1 MNEVDELRRAMRAT
15 EHADRTGLD
24 LAGIMRE
31 GRRVRRR
38 RRVAGTGAVA
48 AVVAVVL
55 IGVGGAVA
63 RTRPAEPPG
72 PGGTAPAAASTAT
85 ARPSPTPTPGPTGPP
100 VRPVGAVVGSGIRY
114 GADERVFYLVPVD
127 VPELPGVTL
136 GLVAGRRS
144 PTGELTTDYLVN
156 DVEGSDRRPGFHQ
169 IGYDQQRVPTDAP
182 VPTFGYF
189 VGPAARIV
197 GTVDGR
203 HVEARLAR
211 WSEDPRLVIFW
222 FDPGVLAPGTPLD
235 GIVARDA
242 RGRKL

>member
-15 EHADRTGLD
+15 ERADRNGLD

-38 RRVAGTGAVA
+38 RRFAGTGAVA
-48 AVVAVVL
+48 AVVAAVL

-72 PGGTAPAAASTAT
+72 PAATAPAAPPAT
-85 ARPSPTPTPGPTGPP
+85 AGPSPTPTPGPTEPP
-100 VRPVGAVVGSGIRY
+100 ARPVGAVVGSGIRY
-114 GADERVFYLVPVD
+114 GADERVFYLVSVD
-127 VPELPGVTL
+127 VPELPGVTI

-156 DVEGSDRRPGFHQ
+156 DVEGTDRRPGFHQ
-169 IGYDQQRVPTDAP
+169 IGYDQQRVPTDTP

-197 GTVDGR
+197 GTVGGR

-222 FDPGVLAPGTPLD
+222 FDPGVLTPGTPLD